1 MKKFEG
7 VTSDGDPQSVH
18 MTEDDYKALAY
29 GRHNCIDEKSGR
41 IEEASYGGVAIGNPY
56 IDYLAY
62 ELACKFGDFEFP
74 IDWQRLSEDEQRQWL
89 YEKRDQLK
97 CAEWLN
103 APMGPRTKT
112 TKAEYYAFVQDTF
125 DSLLALI
132 KRKNADYTAGADDAF
147 ANFRRAEPVVPMLE
161 ATWVRWGDKIQRVD
175 AYFRNGKLEVA
186 NEGLEDALLDVIG
199 YSMIMLGELKE
210 KGNV

>member
-7 VTSDGDPQSVH
+7 VTPDGEPQSVQ
-18 MTEDDYKALAY
+18 MPEGDYQTFAY
-29 GRHNCIDEKSGR
+29 QRYNCIDEKSG
-41 IEEASYGGVAIGNPY
+41 AV
-56 IDYLAY
+56 DYLTMHTLSMD
-62 ELACKFGDFEFP
+62 ELLATVPEG
-74 IDWQRLSEDEQRQWL
+74 
-89 YEKRDQLK
+89 
-97 CAEWLN
+97 
-103 APMGPRTKT
+103 GKT
-112 TKAEYYAFVQDTF
+112 TKANYYAFVQDTF

-210 KGNV
+210 GGNAK

>member
-1 MKKFEG
+1 MGIKQG
-7 VTSDGDPQSVH
+7 VTHDGEPQSVH
-18 MTEDDYKALAY
+18 MTEPQYKDFVY
-29 GRHNCIDEKSGR
+29 ERYNCIDERTGR
-41 IEEASYGGVAIGNPY
+41 IEEQAYDDEALPR
-56 IDYLAY
+56 YL
-62 ELACKFGDFEFP
+62 EQVLAE
-74 IDWQRLSEDEQRQWL
+74 R
-89 YEKRDQLK
+89 
-97 CAEWLN
+97 
-103 APMGPRTKT
+103 RTS
-112 TKAEYYAFVQDTF
+112 KADYYAFVQDTF

-132 KRKNADYTAGADDAF
+132 KKKNADYTAGADDAF

-210 KGNV
+210 QGNGRT